1 MKDLIDFKK
10 VWDWCVMRW
19 RTSFGCVVI
28 ALIAFWVG
36 MALQEKIITEDCRFM
51 GAFRDGAQA
60 YNCQQRVR

>member
-1 MKDLIDFKK
+1 MRDLIDFKK

-51 GAFRDGAQA
+51 GSFRDGAQA
-60 YNCQQRVR
+60 YNCQPRVR